1 MRYLTT
7 TRCAIIL
14 LMAALA
20 ITGCDSVES
29 GEEMPD
35 PYAEMEIG
43 APLNT
48 TIAGNAALGGNDA
61 FSDEAAFFLPIG
73 DSGYTLTAVQ
83 LFGEDDTGA
92 SHSLSFTYIGEEP
105 LGEGSYDLGF
115 DLPCEDPSD
124 CRRPDL
130 FFGDRL
136 TTSYTRTTED
146 SLYSYAPTGGTLT
159 VEQASEEGVVG
170 SFTVES
176 TTQISIATADIEAFI
191 DSLANNPPTDG
202 RPSEMPEPPPATI
215 TPLETPLTIEGDF
228 AATPGAFPDRPGSRY
243 SWIIQG
249 GVFGRAQ

>member
-1 MRYLTT
+1 
-7 TRCAIIL
+7 
-14 LMAALA
+14 MAALA

-73 DSGYTLTAVQ
+73 DTGYTLTAVQ

-92 SHSLSFTYIGEEP
+92 SHSLSFTHIGEEP

-124 CRRPDL
+124 CRRPGL

-136 TTSYTRTTED
+136 MTNYTRVADD
-146 SLYSYAPTGGTLT
+146 SLRSYMLRDGSLT
-159 VEQASEEGVVG
+159 VEQASDDGIVG
-170 SFTVES
+170 SFALEAGVE
-176 TTQISIATADIEAFI
+176 ISVSVEDLEAFQ
-191 DSLANNPPTDG
+191 DSLRANMPTSGAPRDL
-202 RPSEMPEPPPATI
+202 PEPPPHTVQ
-215 TPLETPLTIEGDF
+215 PLEPAMTIEGRF
-228 AATPGAFPDRPGSRY
+228 AATPGEFPRRPGSSFGWMIR
-243 SWIIQG
+243 G
-249 GVFGRAQ
+249 GVFSTVQ